1 MRIGNLVIDPPLI
14 LGPLAGLTDSPMRRL
29 CRRMGASLVWTEM
42 VSAEGTIRESQ
53 RTFEFLDFVEEE
65 RPIVFQLFG
74 ANPESVAGAVRI
86 LDKMNPDVI
95 DLNAGCPAK
104 KVVKSGSG
112 SALMRDPVLMQ
123 EVVRAL
129 IESTSRPVTVK
140 IRSGWDEDSINAPEV
155 AGFVEEL
162 GVSAITIHPRTR
174 AQSFSGTADWSL
186 ITEVKRSVRIPVIG
200 NGDVRCADDAI
211 RMIDTTGCDAVMIGR
226 GAIGNPWIFRD
237 VRAAMTGAEPPPE
250 PSLHERLE
258 TAIEQLDL
266 MVEAKGVRRGVHEM
280 RKHIVAYLRGFHSAS
295 KLRAELVIM
304 EDPEIVKERIREAMA
319 ELDASRE
326 MGARGGEKQ

>member
-1 MRIGNLVIDPPLI
+1 
-14 LGPLAGLTDSPMRRL
+14 
-29 CRRMGASLVWTEM
+29 MGASLVWTEM

-74 ANPESVAGAVRI
+74 ANPESVAKAARI
-86 LDKMNPDVI
+86 LDRMGPDVI

-112 SALMRDPVLMQ
+112 AALMRDPVLMQ

-129 IESTSRPVTVK
+129 VESTTRPVTVK

-155 AGFVEEL
+155 AGFIEEL
-162 GVSAITIHPRTR
+162 GASAITIHPRTK
-174 AQSFSGTADWSL
+174 AQSFTGTADWRL
-186 ITEVKRSVRIPVIG
+186 ITEVKRSVGIPVIG
-200 NGDVRCADDAI
+200 NGDIRCGDDAI

-226 GAIGNPWIFRD
+226 GAIGNPWIFRE
-237 VRAAMTGAEPPPE
+237 VRAAMTGAEPPLP
-250 PSLHERLE
+250 PSLSERLE

-266 MVEAKGVRRGVHEM
+266 MVEMKGVRRGVHEM

-295 KLRAELVIM
+295 KLRAELVVI
-304 EDPEIVKERIREAMA
+304 EDPEVVKDRIRGALA
-319 ELDASRE
+319 ELGVGRETGAS
-326 MGARGGEKQ
+326 GGETQ

>member
-1 MRIGNLVIDPPLI
+1 MRIGNLVIDPPLV

-53 RTFEFLDFVEEE
+53 RTFKFLDFVEEE
-65 RPIVFQLFG
+65 RPIAFQLFG
-74 ANPESVAGAVRI
+74 AIPESVAEAARI
-86 LDKMNPDVI
+86 LDGMSPDVI

-129 IESTSRPVTVK
+129 VESTSRPVTVK

-155 AGFVEEL
+155 AGFIEEL
-162 GVSAITIHPRTR
+162 GASAITIHPRTR
-174 AQSFSGTADWSL
+174 AQSFSETADWSL
-186 ITEVKRSVRIPVIG
+186 ITEVKQSVQIPVIG

-211 RMIDTTGCDAVMIGR
+211 RMMDTTGCDAVMIGR

-250 PSLHERLE
+250 PSLRERLE

-295 KLRAELVIM
+295 KLRAELVII
-304 EDPEIVKERIREAMA
+304 EDPEIVKDRIRKALA
-319 ELDASRE
+319 ELGAGRETGASSRE
-326 MGARGGEKQ
+326 TQ